1 MTNFEAS
8 PKPLGDAAERLESDP
23 KLARAYQALTQE
35 TETRGP
41 AAAVHATLRERAHRP
56 APGGRWIWP
65 ASLAASLALCTTL
78 VFQLA
83 KVVQP
88 DLPSGATR
96 TNPLVTAPELS
107 APRDLPPPAVGAGA
121 VDGGLTA
128 VVDTT
133 EAAPALDS
141 PEFWWEQL
149 RLHARNADREG
160 FLATWEVYQQHRD
173 DTPLPA
179 DLRQWIADNQLP
191 LTDLTDG

>member
-1 MTNFEAS
+1 MTNFEAG
-8 PKPLGDAAERLESDP
+8 PKSIGDAPERLESNP

-35 TETRGP
+35 TEIRGP
-41 AAAVHATLRERAHRP
+41 AMSVDDAIRERAHRP

-88 DLPSGATR
+88 NLPSGPTR
-96 TNPLVTAPELS
+96 TSPLVTAPELS
-107 APRDLPPPAVGAGA
+107 APQDRSAPAVGAGA
-121 VDGGLTA
+121 VDTGVTSVA
-128 VVDTT
+128 DAT